1 MPFQTLLN
9 TFVGYL
15 LAIGVYMGLYYN
27 NVWEAKRFPFMS
39 TTLFHDKSTE
49 AKFQQYNQTKI
60 LNSKYQVDPAAL
72 EREGLPRLAA
82 THALGM
88 TFQNLAIMA
97 AITHMVIWHGKDLK
111 TALQVFRPLKLLF
124 KPKQW
129 NLKFWTY
136 KQKEITLEEA
146 EEICPH
152 YRVMQ
157 SYKDV
162 PNTWFGIIFVIAT
175 TVGLFT
181 SRKAGSTLEVWAFF
195 LAISLAAVLLTPFAA
210 LTAMFGFQIMVQP
223 LIQMLGAYLLPG
235 RPLANLYFSTY
246 GFNSLYM
253 AKAMLKVSNG
263 VHTISYLT
271 NGC

>member
-1 MPFQTLLN
+1 MPFQTLMN

-39 TTLFHDKSTE
+39 TTLFSDKSTE
-49 AKFQQYNQTKI
+49 SKFQMYNQTKI
-60 LNSKYQVDPAAL
+60 LNSKYQVDAAAL

-88 TFQNLAIMA
+88 TFQNLAITA

-111 TALQVFRPLKLLF
+111 TALDLLRPSKRIF
-124 KPKQW
+124 KPKEW

-136 KQKEITLEEA
+136 KSTKPTLEEA
-146 EEICPH
+146 EAICPH

-157 SYKDV
+157 SYNDV
-162 PNTWFGIIFVIAT
+162 PNSWFGLIWIVAAA
-175 TVGLFT
+175 VGLVT
-181 SRKAGSTLEVWAFF
+181 SRMAGSTLEIWAFF
-195 LAISLAAVLLTPFAA
+195 LALSLAAVLLTPFAA
-210 LTAMFGFQIMVQP
+210 LTAMFGFQMMVQP

-253 AKAMLKVSNG
+253 AKAMLKVSSRLLRIIN
-263 VHTISYLT
+263 
-271 NGC
+271 